1 MPKTILVNT
10 ARPCCYSNPK
20 LIEHSLQSA
29 FVISYI
35 EPAHPHLRKMVSLP
49 LFFTPMQGDKHETTS
64 RRFTLPPHQQE
75 STYTSQSGYP
85 MGIYPVKCM
94 NLLDEVSWSL
104 AVFYLKF
111 CVHGLHWGEPKWAPH
126 RCAICEACQ
135 YVCLCAGVDL

>member
-10 ARPCCYSNPK
+10 ACPCCYSSPK
-20 LIEHSLQSA
+20 LIEHTLQSA

-49 LFFTPMQGDKHETTS
+49 LVFTPMQDDKHETTS

-85 MGIYPVKCM
+85 MGIYPLKCI

-104 AVFYLKF
+104 TVFYLKSVYQAF
-111 CVHGLHWGEPKWAPH
+111 IGASLSEPH
-126 RCAICEACQ
+126 IDVQ
-135 YVCLCAGVDL
+135 YVRHVSMSVCLQG